1 MADLLKEFAYYLKME
16 LGMSDNTVDAYCSD
30 IAIFIDITGLNP
42 LSVTVEDIIDFFAD
56 KFYGS
61 KRSQARMLSSM
72 HSFFNYLVGEH
83 LIEEDPSDRVDGP
96 KIGRYLPEVLSVEEV
111 TAIIDSVDISTP
123 TGVRN
128 RAMLETLYGLGLRVS
143 ELCSLRISNLFFKDG
158 FVRITGKGDKQ
169 RLVPIGE
176 PAKASILSY
185 LEVRPQ
191 PDGHNYAD
199 ILFLNRSGKSLS
211 RVYVF
216 GVVKRQAVSAGV
228 DKNISPHTFRHSFA
242 THLVENGADLRAVQ
256 ELLGHS
262 KITTTEIYT
271 HIDSSTWQSDIISHH
286 PRV

>member
-42 LSVTVEDIIDFFAD
+42 LSVTVEDIIDFFVD